1 MNRRFEVDAV
11 RGDERTRLF
20 LDATSVN
27 EGFFEL
33 VISGP
38 LGSHRG
44 QGPDLFDALLDLR
57 RALEADGW
65 RLAVQGARR
74 DTWPSGMLRDQLDGA
89 AVYVLPEDVKAKPE
103 AVGTFDPAPPD
114 LVVTVAEQ
122 EAAWN
127 AWRRLPRG

>member
-11 RGDERTRLF
+11 RGDERIRLF
-20 LDATSVN
+20 LDAASVQD
-27 EGFFEL
+27 GFEL

-38 LGSHRG
+38 LGRHRG
-44 QGPDLFDALLDLR
+44 QGPDLFDALLDVR
-57 RALEADGW
+57 RALEEDGW

-89 AVYVLPEDVKAKPE
+89 TVYVLPDDVKAKPE
-103 AVGTFDPAPPD
+103 TVGTFDPASPD

-122 EAAWN
+122 EAAWS
-127 AWRRLPRG
+127 AWRQLPRG